1 MNSLKL
7 IKYNFDKID
16 YIKYLFIFF
25 TIYIFIYKLDNI
37 FTFRQILVLSIAIL
51 LTFYFMNS
59 NLNNN
64 LDKYKNIYNITKKL
78 NINKYKYIQ
87 NEIEILDSLY
97 KLLYLRSLNSYSY
110 KNVVLNTEKFLR
122 NYYKIMNISN
132 SYPKNFLYNNLI
144 VFKKKILNELMS
156 CSISFQI
163 NKELTRDEN
172 ILYTKNEIIEEI
184 SKFDQII
191 NGYISNAK
199 NKINTDWNNGETDIY
214 SSSINDLYPEINDL
228 TDNNFSPHFSI
239 Y

>member
-1 MNSLKL
+1 
-7 IKYNFDKID
+7 
-16 YIKYLFIFF
+16 
-25 TIYIFIYKLDNI
+25 
-37 FTFRQILVLSIAIL
+37 
-51 LTFYFMNS
+51 
-59 NLNNN
+59 
-64 LDKYKNIYNITKKL
+64 
-78 NINKYKYIQ
+78 
-87 NEIEILDSLY
+87 
-97 KLLYLRSLNSYSY
+97 
-110 KNVVLNTEKFLR
+110 
-122 NYYKIMNISN
+122 
-132 SYPKNFLYNNLI
+132 
-144 VFKKKILNELMS
+144 MS

-184 SKFDQII
+184 SNFDQII